1 MSVNFTAR
9 NTQITPGIEEYCEKR
24 IQSLERVLGQKISV
38 DLILSVE
45 KYRHKVEINV
55 KIKRALLNAV
65 EETNEMMSSLG
76 LAFDNI
82 EKRIKKERE
91 KLRERKRRKIR
102 EKEVLSSP
110 IEAEESQRRIIRSRD
125 YSLKPMSVEEALL
138 QFDLENKEVFLFRKL
153 GSEKW
158 AAIYRRKD
166 GNYGL
171 VEPE

>member
-9 NTQITPGIEEYCEKR
+9 HTHITPGIEKYCEKR
-24 IQSLERVLGQKISV
+24 VQSLEKVLRQKISAN
-38 DLILSVE
+38 LILSVE

-65 EETNEMMSSLG
+65 EETNDMMSSLG

-91 KLRERKRRKIR
+91 KLRGKKRRKIK
-102 EKEVLSSP
+102 EMEVLSSP
-110 IEAEESQRRIIRSRD
+110 AETEESRRKVIRSRD
-125 YSLKPMSVEEALL
+125 YSLKPMSIEEAFL
-138 QFDLENKEVFLFRKL
+138 QFDLENKEFFLFRKL
-153 GSEKW
+153 GTEKW

-166 GNYGL
+166 GNYVL

>member
-1 MSVNFTAR
+1 MSINFTAR
-9 NTQITPGIEEYCEKR
+9 HTQITPGIEEYCEKR
-24 IQSLERVLGQKISV
+24 VRSLEKVLGQKISV
-38 DLILSVE
+38 DIILSVE

-65 EETNEMMSSLG
+65 EETDDMMSSLG

-91 KLRERKRRKIR
+91 KLRERKRRKIK
-102 EKEVLSSP
+102 EKDILSP
-110 IEAEESQRRIIRSRD
+110 PVEAEESQRRVIRSRD
-125 YSLKPMSVEEALL
+125 YSLKPMSIEEAFL

>member
-24 IQSLERVLGQKISV
+24 VQSLERVLGQKISV

-138 QFDLENKEVFLFRKL
+138 QFDLENKEVFMFRKL

>member
-1 MSVNFTAR
+1 MSVNFTVR
-9 NTQITPGIEEYCEKR
+9 RTHITPGIEEYCEKR
-24 IQSLERVLGQKISV
+24 VQSLEKVLGQKISAN
-38 DLILSVE
+38 LILSVE

-65 EETNEMMSSLG
+65 EETSDMMSSLG

-82 EKRIKKERE
+82 EKRIKKERG

-102 EKEVLSSP
+102 EMEVLSMP
-110 IEAEESQRRIIRSRD
+110 VETEESRRKVIRSRD
-125 YSLKPMSVEEALL
+125 YSLKPMSIEEAFL

>member
-24 IQSLERVLGQKISV
+24 VQSLERVLGQKISV

-82 EKRIKKERE
+82 EKRIKKGRE

-102 EKEVLSSP
+102 EKEVLSPP

-125 YSLKPMSVEEALL
+125 YSLKPMSVEEAFL